1 MGGTLGDQLL
11 KLGLVDE
18 KQVKKS
24 KHDQR
29 TDKKARGRDGIEA
42 DRSRRAKEADQRRT
56 TARQTD
62 RDRSRERNESA
73 ADRETQ
79 NRIQQMVASGR
90 VDGRTGGRRRFY
102 FESRDGRVPLMEVND
117 DTHNGL
123 EAGRIGIAED
133 LEGKITLITRESAA
147 RVAELDP
154 SWLRA
159 WNG

>member
-1 MGGTLGDQLL
+1 
-11 KLGLVDE
+11 
-18 KQVKKS
+18 
-24 KHDQR
+24 
-29 TDKKARGRDGIEA
+29 
-42 DRSRRAKEADQRRT
+42 
-56 TARQTD
+56 
-62 RDRSRERNESA
+62 
-73 ADRETQ
+73 
-79 NRIQQMVASGR
+79 
-90 VDGRTGGRRRFY
+90 
-102 FESRDGRVPLMEVND
+102 MEVND